1 MLAQRDTIN
10 KFECS
15 GGYKKLLQ
23 STPTTALDLNLKHLR
38 ALVLIGELG
47 SVSAAAD
54 AIGLSQPALTQGVAR
69 LERQF
74 GTHLFDRLAQGL
86 RPTENGAKVLSRTG
100 RAFDRLAREIRA
112 ASRPTRP
119 GGGRPAVARPGIRP
133 ELHLTAA
140 QVRAVLALAEVGSLS
155 AAAQSLGLSE
165 PAVHRAVREL
175 ERTCNVALTERRG
188 RSVCLTDTGRRMAR
202 GFALS
207 VSELN
212 VALQEVARQPARLAV
227 GAMAL
232 SRSMLI
238 PVTLAQLS
246 QAAPW
251 AQVDVVD
258 GSYGE
263 LVEALRSGTIDVV
276 IGALREQSEPDLRQ
290 EVLMHDRIT
299 IIGRSDHP
307 LARRAPSLDE
317 LALYPWIVGRRTSAL
332 LERWQELFDAAG
344 IARPRAPI
352 QCGSV
357 TTIRGLL
364 VRSDFLTLL
373 SRDQVTAE
381 VEAGLL
387 TPISSAMPDTLRTIG
402 AITRRDWFPTALQ
415 EEFLTLLRQAA
426 VRLPQGADGDRG

>member
-1 MLAQRDTIN
+1 MI
-10 KFECS
+10 
-15 GGYKKLLQ
+15 GGYKKLLH
-23 STPTTALDLNLKHLR
+23 SPATTALELNLKHLR
-38 ALVLIGELG
+38 ALTLVGELG
-47 SVSAAAD
+47 SISAAAE
-54 AIGLSQPALTQGVAR
+54 AIGLSQPALTQGIAR

-100 RAFDRLAREIRA
+100 RAVERLARALRTA
-112 ASRPTRP
+112 ARP
-119 GGGRPAVARPGIRP
+119 GRLGAGRQGIRP

-140 QVRAVLALAEVGSLS
+140 QVRAVLALAEAGSLS
-155 AAAQSLGLSE
+155 AAAQAVGLSE

-175 ERTCNVALTERRG
+175 ERTCNVVLTEHRG
-188 RSVCLTDTGRRMAR
+188 RSVCLSETGRRMAR

-212 VALQEVARQPARLAV
+212 VALQEVAQQPARLAV

-232 SRSMLI
+232 SRSLLV
-238 PVTLAQLS
+238 PVTLAELS
-246 QAAPW
+246 QVAPW

-276 IGALREQSEPDLRQ
+276 IGALREHADADLRQ
-290 EVLMHDRIT
+290 EVLLHDRIT

-307 LARRAPSLDE
+307 LARRASSLNE

-332 LERWQELFDAAG
+332 LERWQQMFDEAG

-381 VEAGLL
+381 LEAGLL
-387 TPISSAMPDTLRTIG
+387 TPIRSAIPDTLRTIG
-402 AITRRDWFPTALQ
+402 AITRRDWFPTTLQ
-415 EEFLTLLRQAA
+415 QDFLTLLKQTATRM
-426 VRLPQGADGDRG
+426 PQGTE